1 MENKA
6 HAWAAGLF
14 VLTMVTLLTALA
26 LWLSRDTRVRDV
38 YELSTAEAVTGLSE
52 QAAVRFRG
60 ITVGKVVHI
69 GFDPRTKGN
78 VLVRIAIDQDLP
90 LTSATYGTLAYQG
103 VTGLAFVQLDDDGS
117 STASLSTRSDEP
129 TRIPLRPGLL
139 SQFADQ
145 GSFLLQQAQRITERV
160 DSLLSPDNQ
169 QTMVDTLQS
178 VGRSAERMGRS
189 AERIQ
194 ATIDAQLGPQR
205 TSIPALVADTRSALQ
220 AMQTTA
226 TELGTTA
233 QAATATAQ
241 ATTQTAQDMS
251 AIAQRLTA
259 AQGLLSELERS
270 AQALTQAVHTLNTTT
285 LPAVLE
291 AAADT
296 RLAARSAS
304 QTAQGVDRLVDSLS
318 ANPQSLLYGH
328 APDAP
333 GPGEPGFAAP
343 STAAPA
349 AASAATTRS
358 HP

>member
-26 LWLSRDTRVRDV
+26 FWLSRDTRVRDV

-60 ITVGKVVHI
+60 ITVGKVMHI
-69 GFDPRTKGN
+69 GFDPKTKGN
-78 VLVRIAIDQDLP
+78 VLVRIAIDQNLP
-90 LTSATYGTLAYQG
+90 LTAATYGTLGYQG

-117 STASLSTRSDEP
+117 SAQALAPGAGEP

-145 GSFLLQQAQRITERV
+145 GSFLLQQVQRITERV

-169 QTMVDTLQS
+169 RVMVDMLQS
-178 VGRSAERMGRS
+178 VGRNADRMGGS
-189 AERIQ
+189 VERIQ
-194 ATIDAQLGPQR
+194 ATLDAQLGAQR
-205 TSIPALVADTRSALQ
+205 TNIPALVADTRSALK
-220 AMQTTA
+220 ALQTTA

-233 QAATATAQ
+233 QAVTATAQ
-241 ATTQTAQDMS
+241 AATQTTQDMG

-259 AQGLLSELERS
+259 DNGLLPELERS
-270 AQALTQAVHTLNTTT
+270 AQALTQAAQTVHTTT
-285 LPAVLE
+285 LPTVLQATAE
-291 AAADT
+291 AT
-296 RLAARSAS
+296 QAARNAS
-304 QTAQGVDRLVDSLS
+304 QTAQGVDRVVDSLTS
-318 ANPQSLLYGH
+318 NPQSLIYGH
-328 APDAP
+328 APGAP

-343 STAAPA
+343 AAGVTP
-349 AASAATTRS
+349 
-358 HP
+358 